1 MATPLRSLKD
11 AQLLRTSA
19 YIGGR
24 WVGGAGGT
32 YRICNPS
39 NGALLAELP
48 RCTEADTRAAIDAA
62 AAAFATWRAATAK
75 ERSDVLR
82 RWYEL
87 IVAHRDDLAILLTA
101 EEGKPLAEARG
112 EIDYAASFVQW
123 FSEEAKRVY
132 GDLIPAPRE
141 HTRILVLKEPV
152 GVCAAITP
160 WNFPAAMVTRKVAPA
175 LAAGCTVVLKPA
187 EQTPLTAL
195 ALAVLAERAALPA
208 GVLNLVT
215 GAREDAAAIGGELTA
230 NERVRKVTF
239 TGSTAVGRQL
249 LAQSAATVKKVSME
263 LGGNAPFIVFD
274 DADVDAAVEG
284 LLVAKFRNTG
294 QSCVGAN
301 RVLVQDGIHDAFA
314 ERFTQRMR
322 ALKVGDGFEVG
333 SQIGPVISAAG
344 VEKLERHIADAVEKG
359 ARVLAGG
366 RRHALGGQFFEPTV
380 LTGCTPAMQLSRE
393 ESFGPLAPLFRF
405 GTETEAIALANDT
418 QYGLATY
425 LFSRSSE
432 RIWRVAA
439 QLETGMLGVNCG
451 LISFEVAPFG
461 GVKQSGLGREGSRY
475 GIDEFLE
482 IKYLCW
488 QTE

>member
-1 MATPLRSLKD
+1 MTSRLRPLKD
-11 AQLLRTSA
+11 PQLLRTAA

-24 WVGGAGGT
+24 WVSATGGT
-32 YRICNPS
+32 YKIANPS
-39 NGALLAELP
+39 TGETLAELP
-48 RCTEADTRAAIDAA
+48 RCTAVETRAAIDAA
-62 AAAFATWRAATAK
+62 AAAFESWRAATAK
-75 ERSDVLR
+75 QRSEVLW
-82 RWYEL
+82 RWFEL
-87 IVAHRDDLAILLTA
+87 ILSNRDDLATLLTS

-112 EIDYAASFVQW
+112 EIEYAASFVQW

-132 GDLIPAPRE
+132 GDVIPAPRE
-141 HTRILVLKEPV
+141 RTRILVLKEPV

-195 ALAVLAERAALPA
+195 ALAMLAERAGVPA

-215 GAREDAAAIGGELTA
+215 GEREDAAQIGTELTGD
-230 NERVRKVTF
+230 ERIHKVTF

-274 DADVDAAVEG
+274 DADVEAAVEG

-301 RVLVQDGIHDAFA
+301 RVLVQDGVHDLFA

-322 ALKVGDGFEVG
+322 ALKVGDGFDAG
-333 SQIGPVISAAG
+333 SQIGPVISAAA
-344 VEKLERHIADAVEKG
+344 VAKLERHIADAVAKG

-366 RRHALGGQFFEPTV
+366 KRHALGGLFFEPTV
-380 LTGCTPAMQLSRE
+380 LAGCTPDMELAEE
-393 ESFGPLAPLFRF
+393 ESFGPLAPLFHF
-405 GTETEAIALANDT
+405 NTEAEAVALANDT
-418 QYGLATY
+418 EYGLATY
-425 LFSRSSE
+425 VFSRNSE

-439 QLETGMLGVNCG
+439 QLETGMLGINCG
-451 LISFEVAPFG
+451 LISNEVAPFG

-475 GIDEFLE
+475 GIDEFLQ

>member
-1 MATPLRSLKD
+1 M
-11 AQLLRTSA
+11 
-19 YIGGR
+19 I
-24 WVGGAGGT
+24 
-32 YRICNPS
+32 
-39 NGALLAELP
+39 
-48 RCTEADTRAAIDAA
+48 
-62 AAAFATWRAATAK
+62 
-75 ERSDVLR
+75 
-82 RWYEL
+82 
-87 IVAHRDDLAILLTA
+87 
-101 EEGKPLAEARG
+101 
-112 EIDYAASFVQW
+112 
-123 FSEEAKRVY
+123 
-132 GDLIPAPRE
+132 
-141 HTRILVLKEPV
+141 
-152 GVCAAITP
+152 
-160 WNFPAAMVTRKVAPA
+160 TRKVAPA

-195 ALAVLAERAALPA
+195 ALAVLAERAGVPA

-215 GAREDAAAIGGELTA
+215 GSREDAASIGAELTS

-274 DADVDAAVEG
+274 DADVDAAIEG

-301 RVLVQDGIHDAFA
+301 RVLVQDGVHDAFA

-322 ALKVGDGFEVG
+322 ALKVGDGFEAD
-333 SQIGPVISAAG
+333 SKIGPVISAAA
-344 VEKLERHIADAVEKG
+344 VEKLERHIADAVAKG

-366 RRHALGGQFFEPTV
+366 KRHALGGQFFEPTV
-380 LTGCTPAMQLSRE
+380 LTGCTSAMQLSCE

-405 GTETEAIALANDT
+405 GTEAEAVALANST

-439 QLETGMLGVNCG
+439 QLETGMLGINCG
-451 LISFEVAPFG
+451 LISYEVAPFG

-475 GIDEFLE
+475 GIEEFLE